1 MFAGERLM
9 LNVFNQRP
17 KRGSLWDPTGLGFAP
32 IPPTTKARG
41 FLGVGS

>member
-9 LNVFNQRP
+9 LNVFNQR
-17 KRGSLWDPTGLGFAP
+17 RLRQAQAP
-32 IPPTTKARG
+32 VVELVETIPPTTKARG

>member
-17 KRGSLWDPTGLGFAP
+17 KLVPTGLGFAP